1 MGLACSADDHFL
13 ASMAVLVWPT
23 HLFAVCL
30 GYEGGCCPGLVP
42 GGRDGRGR
50 LGLGLPAIR
59 VDNAVARLNF
69 AGPTAVGL

>member
-42 GGRDGRGR
+42 GGRGR
-50 LGLGLPAIR
+50 LGLPAIR
-59 VDNAVARLNF
+59 VDDAVARLNF